1 MPGMTEAWYQQI
13 RAWLLESAQVKER
26 LSRESANLLLEAAE
40 VLTECLRS
48 GGKVLLCGNGGSA
61 ADSQHIAG
69 ELIGRLGPGRDRRP
83 MPAIALTTDTSIL
96 TALGNDYGFDHVFAR
111 QVEALG
117 GQHDVLIVISTSGTS
132 RNVVLATQK
141 ARQKGIKTI
150 GFLGGQGGMLKD
162 LVDVPLLVPS
172 DSVARIQEGHITIGH
187 ILCDLVEQM
196 LFVPVET
203 ERRR

>member
-1 MPGMTEAWYQQI
+1 MPEMVEAWHQQI
-13 RAWLLESAQVKER
+13 QAWLLESAQVKER
-26 LSRESANLLLEAAE
+26 LSRESAGPLLEAAE
-40 VLTECLRS
+40 VLAECLRS

-69 ELIGRLGPGRDRRP
+69 ELVGRLGPGRDRRP

-96 TALGNDYGFDHVFAR
+96 TALGNDYGFENVFAR

-117 GQHDVLIVISTSGTS
+117 GDHDVLIVISTSGTS
-132 RNVVLATQK
+132 QNVVLATQK

-150 GFLGGQGGMLKD
+150 GFLGGRGGILKD

-187 ILCDLVEQM
+187 ILCELVEQM
-196 LFVPVET
+196 LFVPVAAKGG
-203 ERRR
+203 R